1 MKKKAEKKAAVM
13 APGGKAKVLDPPPDF
28 IAARLAIWDR
38 LKAEQDAKIAA
49 KEPED
54 IVVTL
59 PDGKE
64 VPGQSWRTTPYE
76 VAKGISQGLA
86 DNSVVAKVNGEAWDL
101 DRPLEGSCSLALI
114 KFDDEEGQRHFWHSS
129 AHVLGEAMERVY
141 GAHLC
146 YGPPVDGGFYYDMW
160 SADQKV
166 SSHSMKTSMYRIS

>member
-1 MKKKAEKKAAVM
+1 MDDEISDSVQENVETVLLVEDQVEGDVNKVKALEIEVNNEKCVKM
-13 APGGKAKVLDPPPDF
+13 
-28 IAARLAIWDR
+28 
-38 LKAEQDAKIAA
+38 

-160 SADQKV
+160 SDEQKV
-166 SSHSMKTSMYRIS
+166 SI